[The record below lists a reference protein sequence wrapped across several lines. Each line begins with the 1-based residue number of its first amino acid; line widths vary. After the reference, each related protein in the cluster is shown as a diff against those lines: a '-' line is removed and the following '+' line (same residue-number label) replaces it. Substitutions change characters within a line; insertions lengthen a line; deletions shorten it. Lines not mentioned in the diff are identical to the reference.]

1 MAKVK
6 KAYFCRECGFEAP
19 KWLGKCPSCGQ
30 WDTFTEEVIAKATPS
45 SAVSVAVGDMPHLP
59 PQRVSEIERSSH
71 RRLDLQNGEVNR
83 VLGGGLVPGSLVLLG
98 GEPGIGKSTLSL
110 QLALTSHG
118 LKTLYVSGEESAEQI
133 KMRAERIGI
142 GNEECYIYSETL
154 LENIL
159 MQIKQHQP
167 DIVVIDSIQT
177 IYTETIDSSAG
188 SVSQIRECAASLLK
202 YAKTTGTSIFIIGHI
217 TKDGAIA
224 GPKILEHIVDV
235 VLQFEGDSN
244 NVNRILRGIK
254 NRFGATFEIGVFEM
268 NDKGLR
274 VVDNPSE
281 ILLSHYDEPL
291 SGIAVGA
298 SVDGIRPYLIEV
310 QALVSN
316 AAYGTP
322 QRNAT
327 GFDTRRMSM
336 LLAVLEKRVGMKMFQ
351 KDVFLNFAGGFKV
364 ADPGLDLAVV
374 ASIVSSYYDR
384 AIAEGVCCAGEIG
397 LSGEVRPAPRTEQRV
412 SEANRLG
419 FRRIIVSGFLRKT
432 LKVPKGIEVVYINNI
447 GELPPAL
454 FCEKV

>member
-19 KWLGKCPSCGQ
+19 KWLGRCPSCGE
-30 WDTFTEEVIAKATPS
+30 WNTFTEEIIAKS
-45 SAVSVAVGDMPHLP
+45 SSSSVAVAAAATTTP

-71 RRLDLQNGEVNR
+71 KRLDLHNAEVNR

-110 QLALTSHG
+110 QIALTNHS
-118 LKTLYVSGEESAEQI
+118 LKTLYVSGEESDEQI
-133 KMRAERIGI
+133 GMRAERLGI
-142 GNEECYIYSETL
+142 GNEECYIYSETS

-159 MQIKQHQP
+159 TQMNEYRP
-167 DIVVIDSIQT
+167 DVVVIDSIQT
-177 IYTETIDSSAG
+177 IFTDTVDSSAG
-188 SVSQIRECAASLLK
+188 SVSQIRECAAALLK

-217 TKDGAIA
+217 TKDGTIA

-235 VLQFEGDSN
+235 VLQFEGDGN
-244 NVNRILRGIK
+244 NIYRILRGIK

-268 NDKGLR
+268 LDNGLR
-274 VVDNPSE
+274 AVENPSE
-281 ILLSHYDEPL
+281 ILLSHYEEPL

-327 GFDTRRMSM
+327 GYDPRRMGM

-351 KDVFLNFAGGFKV
+351 KDVFLNFAGGFRV
-364 ADPGLDLAVV
+364 ADPGLDLA
-374 ASIVSSYYDR
+374 IVSAVISSYYDR
-384 AIAEGVCCAGEIG
+384 PIADGVCCAGEIG

-412 SEANRLG
+412 SEAARLG
-419 FRRIIVSGFLRKT
+419 FRRIVVSGFLRKGV
-432 LKVPKGIEVVYINNI
+432 KMPKGIEVVYINNI
-447 GELPPAL
+447 GELPRAL
-454 FCEKV
+454 FCEEF